1 VGQRQLLSLARALLR
16 KSKVLVLDEATAAV
30 DVGTDALIQKTVREE
45 FKPNTMLTI
54 AHLLNTITGSDCI
67 LVLDT
72 GWVIEMDTPQQLLL
86 KQDGIFSSMVQST
99 GAANSQY
106 LYQIVMSNFDTEIE
120 KEVPNGHVSHQQNMA
135 SDDSHDHEQKVA
147 PKGWM
152 IHETAPV
159 KMQKGP

>member
-1 VGQRQLLSLARALLR
+1 
-16 KSKVLVLDEATAAV
+16 
-30 DVGTDALIQKTVREE
+30 
-45 FKPNTMLTI
+45 MLTI
-54 AHLLNTITGSDCI
+54 AHWLNTTMDSDHI
-67 LVLDT
+67 LVLDA
-72 GWVIEMDTPQQLLL
+72 GRVIEMDTPQKLLL

-120 KEVPNGHVSHQQNMA
+120 KEVPNGHISHHENMA

-147 PKGWM
+147 HKGWM